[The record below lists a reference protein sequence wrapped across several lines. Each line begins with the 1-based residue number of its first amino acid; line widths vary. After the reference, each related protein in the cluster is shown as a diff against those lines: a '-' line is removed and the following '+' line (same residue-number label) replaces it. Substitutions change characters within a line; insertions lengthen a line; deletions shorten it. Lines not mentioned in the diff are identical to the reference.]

1 MRLNLFM
8 LHSMLVFVAVV
19 TANGP
24 SIGFHASPVN
34 HDATSATYL
43 ARFDG
48 GSITLAGGML
58 TLRAGASP
66 AADAGVSL
74 RWKGSATLQPREP
87 LPGRLHFLIGD
98 DPAAYATGIE
108 HFGRILVADASP
120 GIDLVVSLTQG
131 EIEYDL
137 LLRDGADLS
146 GFEFGVEG
154 GGRVV
159 VNDAGDLVTT
169 LGGHDIVQRAPHTFV
184 MDHSGARRAVASRFE
199 MRGERR
205 VGFVVAPRQDAEV
218 TVIDPGIATSTFLG
232 STLFDEATAVVLDV
246 AGGAIVCGTT
256 NAATFPV
263 TSGSYDTS
271 FGGTFSDAFV
281 AKLSPTGALVFAT
294 FLGGSG
300 TDAANAIALG
310 PDGRIHVAGRTQS
323 TNFPTS
329 SGVYDATQSGGIDGF
344 CAALAADGKTLA
356 YGTYLGGSADDEVT
370 GLAIGSGNEIFVTGY
385 TGSVDFPSS
394 VGAFDTTFNGAGP
407 FLADGFLVR
416 FPPLAQGL
424 TFATFLGGTVLD
436 EPRGIALSLGTPV
449 VVGRTESA
457 DFPIFGTSLDATF
470 GFGVQDGFLAH
481 FDALGTTLTYSSFA
495 GGADFDGL
503 ECVTTHADGRIFAAG
518 YTRSPDTVI
527 PNGFDLSPGGV
538 EDGLLYAF
546 SASDLFSFGSYLG
559 GAGDD
564 RILGIEVDI
573 AGATYVT
580 GRTTSADF
588 PALQVSY
595 DSTPNGGTDAF
606 FTKFKAAG
614 AGLNESGYLG
624 GTGYDEG
631 RGIAVD
637 DKGAARLVG
646 RTTSANFPIVAGAP
660 QITIKGSSDAF
671 VTTLPTATCS
681 NPPTVLTYGSG
692 KAGSTGIPTLTGV
705 NLPAIPSTSF
715 ILRINGA
722 LPGAVPI
729 LFVGAS
735 PLALPFDGGTF
746 LVNPIFSITLFPI
759 GPTGRLDLPV
769 VFGDNAN
776 LCALKLDM
784 QAIYIDPAAA
794 GFHHTAQTNGL
805 EIVLGS

>member
-1 MRLNLFM
+1 MV
-8 LHSMLVFVAVV
+8 HCMLVFAAVAA
-19 TANGP
+19 ANGP
-24 SIGFHASPVN
+24 SIGFHPLPANRGTLPP
-34 HDATSATYL
+34 TYF

-48 GSITLAGGML
+48 GSIELTSGRL
-58 TLRAGASP
+58 TLRAGMP
-66 AADAGVSL
+66 AVSDAGVSL
-74 RWKGSATLQPREP
+74 HWKGCASPEPSAP
-87 LPGRLHFLIGD
+87 LPGLLHFLIGN
-98 DPAAYATGIE
+98 DPSSYATGIE
-108 HFGRILVADASP
+108 HFGRILVADVSP
-120 GIDLVVSLTQG
+120 GIDLGVGIAQG
-131 EIEYDL
+131 ELEYDL
-137 LLRDGADLS
+137 LIHDGADLDA
-146 GFEFGVEG
+146 FEFQVTGGDRIAVNGEG
-154 GGRVV
+154 
-159 VNDAGDLVTT
+159 NLVTT
-169 LGGHDIVQRAPHTFV
+169 LGAHDFVQRAPDTFV
-184 MDHSGARRAVASRFE
+184 VDRDGARRAIASRFE

-205 VGFVVAPRQDAEV
+205 VGFSVAPRPDSEFA
-218 TVIDPGIATSTFLG
+218 VIDPGIASSTFLG
-232 STLFDEATAVVLDV
+232 STLFDEATAVVLD
-246 AGGAIVCGTT
+246 ATGAAILCGTT

-323 TNFPTS
+323 ANFPTS
-329 SGVYDATQSGGIDGF
+329 SGAYDATPSGGIDAF

-370 GLAIGSGNEIFVTGY
+370 GLAVGSGNEIFATGY

-394 VGAFDTTFNGAGP
+394 SGAFDTTFNGAGP
-407 FLADGFLVR
+407 FLTDGFLVR

-424 TFATFLGGTVLD
+424 TFATYLGGTVLD
-436 EPRGIALSLGTPV
+436 EPRGLALSLGTPV

-457 DFPIFGTSLDATF
+457 DFPMAGTSLDATF

-481 FDALGTTLTYSSFA
+481 FDALGTTLTYSTFA

-503 ECVTTHADGRIFAAG
+503 ECVTTHPDGRIFAAG

-546 SASDLFSFGSYLG
+546 SASNTFSFGSYLG
-559 GAGDD
+559 GAGDE

-580 GRTTSADF
+580 GRTTSTDF

-595 DSTPNGGTDAF
+595 DNTPNGGTDAF

-624 GTGYDEG
+624 GSGYDEG

-637 DKGAARLVG
+637 DKGAARIVG

-660 QITIKGSSDAF
+660 QATIQGSSDAF
-671 VTTLPTATCS
+671 VTTLPTATCP

-729 LFVGAS
+729 LFVGVS

-759 GPTGRLDLPV
+759 GATGRLDLPV

-776 LCALKLDM
+776 LCALKLDL
-784 QAIYIDPAAA
+784 QAIYVDPAAA
-794 GFHHTAQTNGL
+794 GFNHTAQTNGL